1 MKDCRD
7 CGYCQRNID
16 PKHSLKIKEGVV
28 VKGYFDLH
36 CTLFN
41 GYMASYQAEICPYFM
56 TPEDREYAEKM
67 AADFWSSEDS
77 DIYIP
82 F

>member
-16 PKHSLKIKEGVV
+16 PRHFIKVNNEICVR
-28 VKGYFDLH
+28 GYFDLH

-41 GYMASYQAEICPYFM
+41 GYMASYQVEVCPYFM
-56 TPEDREYAEKM
+56 TPEDREYQEEM
-67 AADFWSSEDS
+67 SREFMLSENDV
-77 DIYIP
+77 YIP